1 MIARLLPELA
11 SEALPA
17 VDLDANEQRTQ
28 MFVAVAGLFSEL
40 ADQGPL
46 LVVLDDLHWADRAT
60 VALLRYVA
68 REIAD
73 RSVLLVGTYRDS
85 EVTSRHVL
93 AEVLATLPRETDY
106 ERVPLSGLD
115 TNDVALLA
123 RAVVGEDV
131 PSQLVESVAA
141 DTDGNAFFVQQVLQ
155 QLASDRAAG
164 DDSFDMYAVPATV
177 LDVVDHRVVGLPDV
191 AQQFLRAASVFDGDF
206 DFDVVAAVGEMG
218 EDDALDGLDA
228 ALDSR
233 LLAPTDRADAY
244 RFTHALVRQA
254 LMTGLSPSR
263 VMRLHR
269 RAAIALDERGARHGR
284 WTRRGSG
291 RRDRDVLSAQRQP
304 PRRRPRRGAGARRC

>member
-46 LVVLDDLHWADRAT
+46 LVVLDDLHWADHAT
-60 VALLRYVA
+60 VARSSATSA

-73 RSVLLVGTYRDS
+73 RSVLIVGTYRDS

-106 ERVPLSGLD
+106 ERVPLGGLGPD
-115 TNDVALLA
+115 DVTLLA
-123 RAVVGEDV
+123 RALVGEDV

-141 DTDGNAFFVQQVLQ
+141 DTDGDAFFVQQVLH
-155 QLASDRAAG
+155 QLATDHAAG

-206 DFDVVAAVGEMG
+206 DFDVVAA
-218 EDDALDGLDA
+218 
-228 ALDSR
+228 R
-233 LLAPTDRADAY
+233 
-244 RFTHALVRQA
+244 
-254 LMTGLSPSR
+254 
-263 VMRLHR
+263 
-269 RAAIALDERGARHGR
+269 
-284 WTRRGSG
+284 
-291 RRDRDVLSAQRQP
+291 RRDE
-304 PRRRPRRGAGARRC
+304 